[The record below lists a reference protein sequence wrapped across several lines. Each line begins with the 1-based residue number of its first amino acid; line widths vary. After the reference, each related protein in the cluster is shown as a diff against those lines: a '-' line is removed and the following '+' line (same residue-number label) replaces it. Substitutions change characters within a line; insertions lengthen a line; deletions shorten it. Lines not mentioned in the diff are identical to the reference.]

1 MSWEEEDRK
10 REIGEKE
17 NKRVEQRERKEDRS
31 EIINESNLI
40 KKDN

>member
-1 MSWEEEDRK
+1 MGYEEE

-31 EIINESNLI
+31 EIIKESNLI
-40 KKDN
+40 KKEN